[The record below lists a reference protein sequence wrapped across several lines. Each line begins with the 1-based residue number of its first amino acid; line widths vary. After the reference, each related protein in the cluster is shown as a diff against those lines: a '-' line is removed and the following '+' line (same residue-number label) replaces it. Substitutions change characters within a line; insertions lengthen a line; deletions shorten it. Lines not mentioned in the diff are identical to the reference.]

1 MKRKTSQR
9 AAIEQVFCQL
19 DRPLGIEEILETR
32 RMAVES
38 LNQATV
44 YRNVKLLLENG
55 WLKQV
60 CHPSLGT
67 LYERTGKGHHHH
79 FHCRVCNRVYDLPGC
94 ALNERE
100 AAPSG
105 FLVEDH
111 ECFLFGVCPACH
123 AGWKAKVP
131 RGQFN
136 PRNLVSSPCAF
147 FNDFLMAESGPTLCG
162 DYGIACSAEARTV

>member
-19 DRPLGIEEILETR
+19 DRPLGIEEILETG

-111 ECFLFGVCPACH
+111 ECFLFAIALWTLGV
-123 AGWKAKVP
+123 VIVSL
-131 RGQFN
+131 
-136 PRNLVSSPCAF
+136 LVSR
-147 FNDFLMAESGPTLCG
+147 LHYKEWLPTI
-162 DYGIACSAEARTV
+162 GINTIIILIYLRLLLGL

>member
-19 DRPLGIEEILETR
+19 DRPLGIEEILETG

-60 CHPSLGT
+60 CHPSPARST
-67 LYERTGKGHHHH
+67 NARERGITIISTAGSATG
-79 FHCRVCNRVYDLPGC
+79 CMI
-94 ALNERE
+94 
-100 AAPSG
+100 
-105 FLVEDH
+105 
-111 ECFLFGVCPACH
+111 CPA
-123 AGWKAKVP
+123 VP
-131 RGQFN
+131 
-136 PRNLVSSPCAF
+136 
-147 FNDFLMAESGPTLCG
+147 
-162 DYGIACSAEARTV
+162 

>member
-19 DRPLGIEEILETR
+19 DRPLGIEEILETG

-94 ALNERE
+94 ALRKAGEQDGLLLPGCALNERE

-123 AGWKAKVP
+123 A
-131 RGQFN
+131 
-136 PRNLVSSPCAF
+136 
-147 FNDFLMAESGPTLCG
+147 
-162 DYGIACSAEARTV
+162 

>member
-1 MKRKTSQR
+1 MKRR
-9 AAIEQVFCQL
+9 HHN
-19 DRPLGIEEILETR
+19 GR
-32 RMAVES
+32 RSNRFFANWIARSALRKYWKPADGVES

-123 AGWKAKVP
+123 A
-131 RGQFN
+131 
-136 PRNLVSSPCAF
+136 
-147 FNDFLMAESGPTLCG
+147 
-162 DYGIACSAEARTV
+162 

>member
-19 DRPLGIEEILETR
+19 DRPLGIEEILETG

-67 LYERTGKGHHHH
+67 LYERTGTGHPQQY
-79 FHCRVCNRVYDLPGC
+79 HCRVCNRVYDLPGC

-123 AGWKAKVP
+123 A
-131 RGQFN
+131 
-136 PRNLVSSPCAF
+136 
-147 FNDFLMAESGPTLCG
+147 
-162 DYGIACSAEARTV
+162 

>member
-1 MKRKTSQR
+1 
-9 AAIEQVFCQL
+9 
-19 DRPLGIEEILETR
+19 
-32 RMAVES
+32 MAVES

-67 LYERTGKGHHHH
+67 LYGQYGSGAGKGHHHH

-111 ECFLFGVCPACH
+111 ECFLFGVCPDCH
-123 AGWKAKVP
+123 P
-131 RGQFN
+131 
-136 PRNLVSSPCAF
+136 
-147 FNDFLMAESGPTLCG
+147 
-162 DYGIACSAEARTV
+162 

>member
-19 DRPLGIEEILETR
+19 DRPLGIEEILETG

-60 CHPSLGT
+60 CHCL
-67 LYERTGKGHHHH
+67 LY
-79 FHCRVCNRVYDLPGC
+79 N
-94 ALNERE
+94 
-100 AAPSG
+100 
-105 FLVEDH
+105 
-111 ECFLFGVCPACH
+111 
-123 AGWKAKVP
+123 
-131 RGQFN
+131 
-136 PRNLVSSPCAF
+136 
-147 FNDFLMAESGPTLCG
+147 SGP
-162 DYGIACSAEARTV
+162 SRTSRFPA

>member
-19 DRPLGIEEILETR
+19 DRPLGIEEILETG

-60 CHPSLGT
+60 CHPSPARST
-67 LYERTGKGHHHH
+67 NARKGASPS
-79 FHCRVCNRVYDLPGC
+79 FPLPG
-94 ALNERE
+94 LQ
-100 AAPSG
+100 P
-105 FLVEDH
+105 
-111 ECFLFGVCPACH
+111 GV
-123 AGWKAKVP
+123 
-131 RGQFN
+131 
-136 PRNLVSSPCAF
+136 
-147 FNDFLMAESGPTLCG
+147 
-162 DYGIACSAEARTV
+162 

>member
-19 DRPLGIEEILETR
+19 DRPLGIEEILETG

-55 WLKQV
+55 WLKQ
-60 CHPSLGT
+60 
-67 LYERTGKGHHHH
+67 
-79 FHCRVCNRVYDLPGC
+79 VYDLPGC

-123 AGWKAKVP
+123 A
-131 RGQFN
+131 
-136 PRNLVSSPCAF
+136 
-147 FNDFLMAESGPTLCG
+147 
-162 DYGIACSAEARTV
+162 

>member
-19 DRPLGIEEILETR
+19 DRPLGIEEILETG

-67 LYERTGKGHHHH
+67 LYDARERGITIISTAGSATGCMI
-79 FHCRVCNRVYDLPGC
+79 CRP
-94 ALNERE
+94 
-100 AAPSG
+100 
-105 FLVEDH
+105 
-111 ECFLFGVCPACH
+111 
-123 AGWKAKVP
+123 VP
-131 RGQFN
+131 
-136 PRNLVSSPCAF
+136 
-147 FNDFLMAESGPTLCG
+147 
-162 DYGIACSAEARTV
+162 

>member
-19 DRPLGIEEILETR
+19 DRPLGIEEILETG

-67 LYERTGKGHHHH
+67 LYERTGKGITIISTAGSAT
-79 FHCRVCNRVYDLPGC
+79 GC
-94 ALNERE
+94 MI
-100 AAPSG
+100 
-105 FLVEDH
+105 
-111 ECFLFGVCPACH
+111 CPA
-123 AGWKAKVP
+123 VP
-131 RGQFN
+131 
-136 PRNLVSSPCAF
+136 
-147 FNDFLMAESGPTLCG
+147 
-162 DYGIACSAEARTV
+162 

>member
-19 DRPLGIEEILETR
+19 DRPLGIEEILETG

-67 LYERTGKGHHHH
+67 LYERGITIISTAGSATG
-79 FHCRVCNRVYDLPGC
+79 CMI
-94 ALNERE
+94 
-100 AAPSG
+100 
-105 FLVEDH
+105 
-111 ECFLFGVCPACH
+111 CPA
-123 AGWKAKVP
+123 VP
-131 RGQFN
+131 
-136 PRNLVSSPCAF
+136 
-147 FNDFLMAESGPTLCG
+147 
-162 DYGIACSAEARTV
+162 